1 MITMTNGFYDFLSK
15 TRIMRRGK
23 FEKRI
28 RDLREEIYD
37 MNCFGEPSEK
47 AIRSNERFARET
59 FGPESYYEKAHLI
72 EEGVEWLKKSQ
83 LPAVLMCLKEMEEC
97 AEYFLFNQLVL
108 SKPVRYYPF
117 LPDYPQERSG
127 LVNLDNLE
135 ATIYVAR
142 DSIEIK
148 KDESI

>member
-1 MITMTNGFYDFLSK
+1 MTNGFYDFLSK

-28 RDLREEIYD
+28 RDLRKEIYD
-37 MNCFGEPSEK
+37 MNCFGEPSEE
-47 AIRSNERFARET
+47 AIKRNERFARET
-59 FGPESYYEKAHLI
+59 FGPKSDYERAHLI
-72 EEGVEWLKKSQ
+72 EEGVKWLKKSQ
-83 LPAVLMCLKEMEEC
+83 IPAVLMCLKEMEEHTK
-97 AEYFLFNQLVL
+97 YFLFNQLVL
-108 SKPVRYYPF
+108 SKPVRYYPS
-117 LPDYPQERSG
+117 LPDYPEERSG

-148 KDESI
+148 KDESIV